1 MPLLMELGAVL
12 LTGAVG
18 GAINAFISD
27 NGFALPC
34 KENVNNVIIFRPGF
48 IGNIMIG
55 AVASLITWGFSGSYS
70 NTMLF
75 GPQASIGTDNYNLS
89 ISTLASSLLV
99 GIGGARTQTNES
111 DKAMLQTAAVTV
123 AAANQSYEEAQ
134 RIAVST
140 PSQAFNIAKSMY
152 LERL

>member
-1 MPLLMELGAVL
+1 MTLLIELGAVL

-34 KENVNNVIIFRPGF
+34 EENVNNVIIYRPGF
-48 IGNIMIG
+48 IGNIITG
-55 AVASLITWGFSGSYS
+55 AIASFITWGLAGSYS
-70 NTMLF
+70 GTMLF
-75 GPQASIGTDNYNLS
+75 GSGASISTDSFGIS

-99 GIGGARTQTNES
+99 GVGGARTLTNEV
-111 DKAMLQTAAVTV
+111 DKSLLQTAAVT
-123 AAANQSYEEAQ
+123 AAAASQSFEEAQ

-140 PSQAFNIAKSMY
+140 PAQAFNIAKKMY
-152 LERL
+152 LEG

>member
-34 KENVNNVIIFRPGF
+34 EENVNNVIIFRPGF
-48 IGNIMIG
+48 IGNVMIG
-55 AVASLITWGFSGSYS
+55 AIASLITWGLSGSYS
-70 NTMLF
+70 STVLL
-75 GPQASIGTDNYNLS
+75 GPQAGIGTDQSSLS

-99 GIGGARTQTNES
+99 GIGGAKTLTNES
-111 DKAMLQTAAVTV
+111 DKALLKTAAVTV
-123 AAANQSYEEAQ
+123 AAANQQYDAAQKIALAKPAEA
-134 RIAVST
+134 
-140 PSQAFNIAKSMY
+140 FHIAKGMY
-152 LERL
+152 IEG